1 MLVWLLL
8 ACPLPGRAADA
19 PTPSWEAQQSALCTD
34 AILAA
39 ERRHAL
45 PPGLLG
51 TIARVES
58 GRPIASMADVRPWP
72 WTINADG
79 AGLFFESRAAAVA
92 WATEGVGRGV
102 RLMDIGCMQVNLQ
115 AHPGAFPSIDA
126 AFEPAANADYAARF
140 LRDLATEANGDWN
153 VATGMYHSRT
163 PDLAADY
170 RNRVAAMG
178 AGIISGIG
186 GPEPLYVRA
195 MRQGTLRLSVAG
207 GHVLLVNTHRQPV
220 GRRPRSRSACE
231 VAAVLAPLLARPPRV
246 SGCRVA
252 SE

>member
-1 MLVWLLL
+1 VCLLL
-8 ACPLPGRAADA
+8 ACTGSGRAAQA
-19 PTPSWEAQQSALCTD
+19 PAPSWEERQSALCTD
-34 AILAA
+34 AVLAA
-39 ERRHAL
+39 ERKYAL

-58 GRPIASMADVRPWP
+58 GRPIATMANIRAWP

-79 AGLFFESRAAAVA
+79 AGLFFESRAAAVT

-102 RLMDIGCMQVNLQ
+102 RLMDVGCLQVNLQ
-115 AHPGAFPSIDA
+115 AHPGAFRSVDE
-126 AFEPAANADYAARF
+126 AFDPAANADYAARF

-195 MRQGTLRLSVAG
+195 IRQGTLRLTVAG

-220 GRRPRSRSACE
+220 GRRPRSRSPCD

-252 SE
+252 SD